1 MLSQS
6 SSRIIW
12 RHKFFHFKGRARKC
26 EEETRALQIVS
37 SWQILSVARI
47 KSLTFW
53 KVFFL
58 PKSAMWWPFNHS
70 LLPTY
75 DKSWIFIWLF
85 SLFFFL
91 LLPLYL
97 LISFYY
103 FIYFLLFFFFT
114 IFIVVFLSF
123 WGHCILH
130 NNLCITLLFSDV
142 SLYKKRTLNKFI
154 SFKYD
159 QLKLL
164 IETKLDI

>member
-1 MLSQS
+1 MWRRRRAHCRSSARGKSCQSLGSSHWHFGKFSSFPKVLCDDPSIIPCCQLMINPGFSFGFFLSFSFSSFLFIS
-6 SSRIIW
+6 SSLFTIS
-12 RHKFFHFKGRARKC
+12 F
-26 EEETRALQIVS
+26 
-37 SWQILSVARI
+37 
-47 KSLTFW
+47 
-53 KVFFL
+53 
-58 PKSAMWWPFNHS
+58 
-70 LLPTY
+70 
-75 DKSWIFIWLF
+75 IF
-85 SLFFFL
+85 LFFFL
-91 LLPLYL
+91 
-97 LISFYY
+97 
-103 FIYFLLFFFFT
+103 FT

>member
-1 MLSQS
+1 MRRRRAHCRSSARGKSCQS
-6 SSRIIW
+6 LGSSHWHFGKFSSFPKVLCDDPSIIPCCQLMINPGFSFG
-12 RHKFFHFKGRARKC
+12 FF
-26 EEETRALQIVS
+26 
-37 SWQILSVARI
+37 
-47 KSLTFW
+47 
-53 KVFFL
+53 
-58 PKSAMWWPFNHS
+58 
-70 LLPTY
+70 
-75 DKSWIFIWLF
+75 
-85 SLFFFL
+85 LFFFL

-103 FIYFLLFFFFT
+103 FIYFLFFSFFFT